1 MKTTIF
7 NSIIELITTFDTE
20 QKCIDFLEKQR
31 WNGKVVSPYD
41 SNSKVYKCSNNLYKC
56 KNTRRLFNVR
66 TNTLFE
72 GSNISLRTW
81 FLAIYLIASHKKGIS
96 SCQLAKDL
104 HVTQKTGWFILQRI
118 RKCFNF
124 ENKTVLSNEVEI
136 DEVYLGGV
144 SSKSKGQPGGQGR
157 STKYK
162 TPVLGMV
169 ERGGKLNAIKVPNTK
184 GSTII
189 PNVVKYIKDAIVY
202 TDEWVG
208 YKNVKD
214 LFEHYI
220 IKHGENEY
228 VRGKVYTNTIE
239 GFWSLLKRG
248 FIETYQYISK
258 KHLQLYVD
266 EFVFRYNTKMISE
279 YDRFIH
285 LLSNMCV
292 RTRYNDLKIA

>member
-104 HVTQKTGWFILQRI
+104 HVTQKQVGSFYREYVNVSTLKTKQFCQMKLKLTRFIW
-118 RKCFNF
+118 
-124 ENKTVLSNEVEI
+124 VE
-136 DEVYLGGV
+136 
-144 SSKSKGQPGGQGR
+144 S
-157 STKYK
+157 
-162 TPVLGMV
+162 
-169 ERGGKLNAIKVPNTK
+169 VPNPK
-184 GSTII
+184 DN
-189 PNVVKYIKDAIVY
+189 PEVKVEVRNTRLLY
-202 TDEWVG
+202 WV
-208 YKNVKD
+208 
-214 LFEHYI
+214 
-220 IKHGENEY
+220 
-228 VRGKVYTNTIE
+228 
-239 GFWSLLKRG
+239 WLK
-248 FIETYQYISK
+248 EE
-258 KHLQLYVD
+258 V
-266 EFVFRYNTKMISE
+266 N
-279 YDRFIH
+279 
-285 LLSNMCV
+285 
-292 RTRYNDLKIA
+292 

>member
-118 RKCFNF
+118 RKFCQMKLKLTRFIW
-124 ENKTVLSNEVEI
+124 VE
-136 DEVYLGGV
+136 
-144 SSKSKGQPGGQGR
+144 S
-157 STKYK
+157 
-162 TPVLGMV
+162 
-169 ERGGKLNAIKVPNTK
+169 VPNPK
-184 GSTII
+184 DN
-189 PNVVKYIKDAIVY
+189 PEVKVEVRNTRLLY
-202 TDEWVG
+202 WV
-208 YKNVKD
+208 
-214 LFEHYI
+214 
-220 IKHGENEY
+220 
-228 VRGKVYTNTIE
+228 
-239 GFWSLLKRG
+239 WLK
-248 FIETYQYISK
+248 EE
-258 KHLQLYVD
+258 V
-266 EFVFRYNTKMISE
+266 N
-279 YDRFIH
+279 
-285 LLSNMCV
+285 
-292 RTRYNDLKIA
+292 